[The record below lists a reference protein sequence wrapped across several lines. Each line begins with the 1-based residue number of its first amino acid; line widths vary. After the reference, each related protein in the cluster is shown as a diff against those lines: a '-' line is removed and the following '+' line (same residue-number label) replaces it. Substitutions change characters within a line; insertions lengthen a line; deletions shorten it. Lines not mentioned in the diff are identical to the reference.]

1 MTDQKLIS
9 PLKLSIGAAVAVVAF
24 NIVARVLIEFE
35 GTTVTTAIA
44 GVVPALVFLWLVKV
58 IRQKPTKAE
67 VSRFVVL
74 YSAILAGLA
83 VIAVLLAYANNSL
96 DVGGAVLLFVN
107 YLAYPLFARI
117 ILSAKQLD
125 HAFKS

>member
-1 MTDQKLIS
+1 M
-9 PLKLSIGAAVAVVAF
+9 
-24 NIVARVLIEFE
+24 LIEFE